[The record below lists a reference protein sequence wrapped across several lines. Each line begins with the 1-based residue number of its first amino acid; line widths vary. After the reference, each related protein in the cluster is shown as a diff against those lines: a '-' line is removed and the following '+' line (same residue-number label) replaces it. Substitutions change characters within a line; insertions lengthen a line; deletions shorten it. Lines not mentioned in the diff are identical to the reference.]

1 MKIEVVTWKVLQWVV
16 MWEKKLCDEVG
27 GVDGTAVGTADGVED
42 GVRRGVVGIIEGGGG
57 LVLGTGDGLLGDNNV
72 NTV

>member
-1 MKIEVVTWKVLQWVV
+1 MVGAILGGNVGNMT
-16 MWEKKLCDEVG
+16 LCDEVG

-42 GVRRGVVGIIEGGGG
+42 GVRRGVVGVIEGGGG
-57 LVLGTGDGLLGDNNV
+57 LVLGTCDELLGGNNV